1 VKLKIG
7 ALYEVVPGQTDSA
20 SLLLNAYIVC
30 RLVPSLAHNYM
41 AMIQE
46 AGVKKLEV
54 DKTAFESVFGAL
66 GTT

>member
-46 AGVKKLEV
+46 TGVKLEV

-66 GTT
+66 GAR